1 MGEKRTPKRGTIK
14 VSGIIHKREKK
25 TDPRLY
31 WMMFQDIYLM
41 YRDINNKE
49 EGNAAIILTSM
60 SENIKYKKKRKSSR
74 PTE

>member
-1 MGEKRTPKRGTIK
+1 
-14 VSGIIHKREKK
+14 
-25 TDPRLY
+25 
-31 WMMFQDIYLM
+31 MMFQDIYLM

-60 SENIKYKKKRKSSR
+60 SENIKYIKKRKISR